1 MSVGPPAGGSASPP
15 TPGDR
20 GSQVSAVLEMLEA
33 SKDYW
38 RVRRAVKEAVVKPA
52 MRLSNAADFERDV
65 RRLME
70 DSGLANRLR
79 NFAFNARSRIP
90 DHLAARAERAHR
102 TTPSTAP
109 SRVGTSETHARD
121 DARCSD
127 ASDEE
132 DAREAAGTS
141 SSVIAA
147 RRAWRDEVRA
157 RLVDLSASSGVPLS
171 GPGRDPARDASETH
185 AGGRGHGKKQT
196 DGRESDAAENDARVT
211 SPESALERAAFTAS
225 LPHLAGHAYDHF
237 DLLRA
242 VASASFA
249 DEDADARDARTENE
263 RRRKHIRGVGV
274 PWFVARG
281 FPTGA
286 PPRRAELRLFLRELA
301 PDRRQAGMDEAWHA
315 AFAARRT
322 AEAEAVLATEKNVRN
337 DEASE
342 ACRAFL
348 RGGAPAALRGGL
360 WHLALGARGAG
371 AGGAGAARD
380 AGIEFDV
387 AREDFDRA
395 CGEARETRL
404 LTDALCASDAR
415 AFCDH
420 PHFFPFEE
428 TLRAVAVAFSRDR
441 DVPASCARAGERPPH
456 PRVYGVHGVRGVD
469 TRHVRENVAGAEPR
483 RVREGRKKEKNESL
497 SLYPPSGF
505 VPFKGLARLIA
516 PLCYLY
522 PHPAEIHGVFKALYA
537 RLFRKLHALDDDA
550 FPRPAFPGLLAAFE
564 DALFAAE
571 PDLCFHLAEIGCPA
585 ARLATP
591 WLFGALAGYLSVE
604 QTLLLWDRVIG
615 FDSLVP
621 LALAAAAATALRKPA
636 LLAATCEEEARECLE
651 DLSAVKVAPLLQAF
665 VFRDDDDEA
674 AFASGEETGAA
685 FGSDEDEDEYES
697 DAFDGEA
704 ADDVDV

>member
-1 MSVGPPAGGSASPP
+1 M
-15 TPGDR
+15 
-20 GSQVSAVLEMLEA
+20 
-33 SKDYW
+33 
-38 RVRRAVKEAVVKPA
+38 
-52 MRLSNAADFERDV
+52 
-65 RRLME
+65 
-70 DSGLANRLR
+70 
-79 NFAFNARSRIP
+79 
-90 DHLAARAERAHR
+90 
-102 TTPSTAP
+102 
-109 SRVGTSETHARD
+109 
-121 DARCSD
+121 
-127 ASDEE
+127 
-132 DAREAAGTS
+132 
-141 SSVIAA
+141 
-147 RRAWRDEVRA
+147 
-157 RLVDLSASSGVPLS
+157 
-171 GPGRDPARDASETH
+171 
-185 AGGRGHGKKQT
+185 
-196 DGRESDAAENDARVT
+196 
-211 SPESALERAAFTAS
+211 
-225 LPHLAGHAYDHF
+225 
-237 DLLRA
+237 
-242 VASASFA
+242 
-249 DEDADARDARTENE
+249 
-263 RRRKHIRGVGV
+263 
-274 PWFVARG
+274 
-281 FPTGA
+281 
-286 PPRRAELRLFLRELA
+286 
-301 PDRRQAGMDEAWHA
+301 
-315 AFAARRT
+315 
-322 AEAEAVLATEKNVRN
+322 
-337 DEASE
+337 
-342 ACRAFL
+342 
-348 RGGAPAALRGGL
+348 
-360 WHLALGARGAG
+360 
-371 AGGAGAARD
+371 
-380 AGIEFDV
+380 
-387 AREDFDRA
+387 
-395 CGEARETRL
+395 
-404 LTDALCASDAR
+404 
-415 AFCDH
+415 
-420 PHFFPFEE
+420 
-428 TLRAVAVAFSRDR
+428 AFSRDR

-456 PRVYGVHGVRGVD
+456 PRVYGVRGVD
-469 TRHVRENVAGAEPR
+469 TRRVRENVAGAEPR
-483 RVREGRKKEKNESL
+483 RVREKRESL

>member
-1 MSVGPPAGGSASPP
+1 MAVGPPAGGSASPP

-20 GSQVSAVLEMLEA
+20 DSQVSAVLEMLEA

-52 MRLSNAADFERDV
+52 MRLSDAADFERDV

-109 SRVGTSETHARD
+109 ARVGSSETHARD
-121 DARCSD
+121 DASRSD
-127 ASDEE
+127 VSDEE

-157 RLVDLSASSGVPLS
+157 RLLDLSASTGVPLS
-171 GPGRDPARDASETH
+171 EPGRDPARDATEVH
-185 AGGRGHGKKQT
+185 AGGRGHRKNRPT
-196 DGRESDAAENDARVT
+196 DGGDSLSASALDA
-211 SPESALERAAFTAS
+211 PESALERAAFTAS
-225 LPHLAGHAYDHF
+225 LPRVAGHAYDHF
-237 DLLRA
+237 DLLRI
-242 VASASFA
+242 VASVRA
-249 DEDADARDARTENE
+249 DEDANEKDGEKPSSRGDAKRSARA
-263 RRRKHIRGVGV
+263 IV
-274 PWFVARG
+274 PWFLARG

-286 PPRRAELRLFLRELA
+286 PPRRAELRAFLRELA
-301 PDRRQAGMDEAWHA
+301 PDQRQAGMDEAWHA

-322 AEAEAVLATEKNVRN
+322 AEAEALLARRWN
-337 DEASE
+337 DETSE

-348 RGGAPAALRGGL
+348 RGGAPAALRGRL
-360 WHLALGARGAG
+360 WRLALGAGEMRGAG
-371 AGGAGAARD
+371 STTD
-380 AGIEFDV
+380 ADSQFDF
-387 AREDFDRA
+387 AMGDFDRV
-395 CGEARETRL
+395 CREARETFL
-404 LTDALCASDAR
+404 LTDALCASDVR

-428 TLRAVAVAFSRDR
+428 TLRAVAVAFARDG

-456 PRVYGVHGVRGVD
+456 PRVYGATPARETVPRGTKTKGD
-469 TRHVRENVAGAEPR
+469 ARQ
-483 RVREGRKKEKNESL
+483 KKT
-497 SLYPPSGF
+497 SLYPPSGV

-522 PHPAEIHGVFKALYA
+522 PHPADTHCVFKCLYA
-537 RLFRKLHALDDDA
+537 RLFKKLHALDDDA
-550 FPRPAFPGLLAAFE
+550 FPKPAFPGLLAVFE
-564 DALFAAE
+564 SELFDAE
-571 PDLCFHLAEIGCPA
+571 PDLCRHLAEIGCPA

-591 WLFGALAGYLSVE
+591 WLFGAFAGYLSVE
-604 QTLLLWDRVIG
+604 QTLLLWDRLIG
-615 FDSLVP
+615 FGSLVP
-621 LALAAAAATALRKPA
+621 LALAAAAVAALRKPA

-651 DLSAVKVAPLLQAF
+651 DLGAVKVAPLLQAF
-665 VFRDDDDEA
+665 VFREDAREVVHGDDEREA
-674 AFASGEETGAA
+674 AFE
-685 FGSDEDEDEYES
+685 SDEDESESEDESEDES
-697 DAFDGEA
+697 EA
-704 ADDVDV
+704 ADDDASR

>member
-1 MSVGPPAGGSASPP
+1 MVAVAVTCRGCCVQRCGRAAAAAAAPSAR
-15 TPGDR
+15 TQAAALD
-20 GSQVSAVLEMLEA
+20 
-33 SKDYW
+33 
-38 RVRRAVKEAVVKPA
+38 RAVAS
-52 MRLSNAADFERDV
+52 RL
-65 RRLME
+65 
-70 DSGLANRLR
+70 LA
-79 NFAFNARSRIP
+79 
-90 DHLAARAERAHR
+90 
-102 TTPSTAP
+102 
-109 SRVGTSETHARD
+109 ETHARD
-121 DARCSD
+121 DARRSD

-157 RLVDLSASSGVPLS
+157 RLADLSASSGVPLS
-171 GPGRDPARDASETH
+171 GPGRDPARDASEAH

-225 LPHLAGHAYDHF
+225 LPHVAGHAYDHF

-274 PWFVARG
+274 QQVVARG
-281 FPTGA
+281 FPWLRAARSCDCSCASSRPIGA
-286 PPRRAELRLFLRELA
+286 RRAWTRRGMRRLRRAE
-301 PDRRQAGMDEAWHA
+301 PPSP
-315 AFAARRT
+315 
-322 AEAEAVLATEKNVRN
+322 AEAASRRENVRN

-342 ACRAFL
+342 ACLCGFL
-348 RGGAPAALRGGL
+348 RGAPAALRGGL
-360 WHLALGARGAG
+360 WRLALGARGAG

-380 AGIEFDV
+380 GGIEFDV

-395 CGEARETRL
+395 CSEARETRL

-456 PRVYGVHGVRGVD
+456 PRVYGVHGVD
-469 TRHVRENVAGAEPR
+469 TRYVRENVAGAEPR
-483 RVREGRKKEKNESL
+483 RIRERRKKEKNERL

-591 WLFGALAGYLSVE
+591 WLFGAIAGYLSVE

-615 FDSLVP
+615 LGARPARARGGGDRGS
-621 LALAAAAATALRKPA
+621 KPA
-636 LLAATCEEEARECLE
+636 LLAATCEEEARESLE

-697 DAFDGEA
+697 DAFDSEA

>member
-1 MSVGPPAGGSASPP
+1 M
-15 TPGDR
+15 
-20 GSQVSAVLEMLEA
+20 
-33 SKDYW
+33 
-38 RVRRAVKEAVVKPA
+38 
-52 MRLSNAADFERDV
+52 
-65 RRLME
+65 
-70 DSGLANRLR
+70 
-79 NFAFNARSRIP
+79 
-90 DHLAARAERAHR
+90 
-102 TTPSTAP
+102 
-109 SRVGTSETHARD
+109 
-121 DARCSD
+121 
-127 ASDEE
+127 
-132 DAREAAGTS
+132 
-141 SSVIAA
+141 
-147 RRAWRDEVRA
+147 
-157 RLVDLSASSGVPLS
+157 
-171 GPGRDPARDASETH
+171 
-185 AGGRGHGKKQT
+185 
-196 DGRESDAAENDARVT
+196 
-211 SPESALERAAFTAS
+211 ERAAFTAS
-225 LPHLAGHAYDHF
+225 LPHVAGHAYDHF

-286 PPRRAELRLFLRELA
+286 PPRARGAAIVPARARARSA
-301 PDRRQAGMDEAWHA
+301 PGGHGRGVACGVCGA
-315 AFAARRT
+315 RT
-322 AEAEAVLATEKNVRN
+322 AEAEAVLETGKNVRN

-360 WHLALGARGAG
+360 WRLALGARGAG

-395 CGEARETRL
+395 CSEARETRL

-456 PRVYGVHGVRGVD
+456 PRVYGVHGVD
-469 TRHVRENVAGAEPR
+469 TRYVRENVAGAER
-483 RVREGRKKEKNESL
+483 DAYANVEKRKNERL

-621 LALAAAAATALRKPA
+621 LALAAAAATR
-636 LLAATCEEEARECLE
+636 AAEAGAARG
-651 DLSAVKVAPLLQAF
+651 DVRGGGRGSAWRTSARSSVAPLLQAF

-697 DAFDGEA
+697 DAFDSEA
-704 ADDVDV
+704 ADDDDV